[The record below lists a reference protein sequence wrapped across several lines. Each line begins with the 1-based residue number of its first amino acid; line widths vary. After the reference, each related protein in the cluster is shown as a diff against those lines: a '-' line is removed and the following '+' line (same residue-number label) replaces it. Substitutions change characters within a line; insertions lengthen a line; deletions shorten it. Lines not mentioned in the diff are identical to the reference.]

1 MLLFTL
7 SRRYTV
13 PRAIYIL
20 RFNAE
25 LEVDTVPSSRAC
37 GKSPFEEL
45 STATVTGAGPLEP
58 TLTVS
63 CDRTM
68 GC

>member
-13 PRAIYIL
+13 PCAIYIL

-25 LEVDTVPSSRAC
+25 LKVDTVPSSRAC
-37 GKSPFEEL
+37 GKSLFEEL
-45 STATVTGAGPLEP
+45 STATALGGPKP
-58 TLTVS
+58 VS
-63 CDRTM
+63 KTCHLVPIM
-68 GC
+68 L